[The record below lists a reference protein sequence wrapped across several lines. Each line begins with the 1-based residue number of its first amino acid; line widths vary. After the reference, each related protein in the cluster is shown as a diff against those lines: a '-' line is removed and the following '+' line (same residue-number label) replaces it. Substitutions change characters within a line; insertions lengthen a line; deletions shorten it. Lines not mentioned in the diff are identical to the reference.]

1 MNAPTVNDSLVT
13 DLGDRRYRV
22 ERGWARLP
30 AGMTWGMV
38 SQVAAASD
46 GRLFVLQRR
55 NPPVVVFA
63 PDGSFAGGLL
73 EDRIVDGHAIHI
85 DRRPD
90 GSERLF
96 IVDRD
101 AHEIVCADLDGGVL
115 FAPGTRNVPAFEAP
129 FNSPTDVT
137 VAPDGEIYVS
147 DGYGNARVHRFA
159 ADGRHL
165 GSWGVLG
172 TRPGA
177 FITPH
182 AITIDPMDRVLVA
195 DRENNRVQVFD
206 RRGTVLAVW
215 QGMHKPMDVV
225 VDDRGLVL
233 VSDQVP
239 RIHALR
245 LDGSIAGRG
254 RAAINGAHGMTVGPD
269 GAVYLAELAPETVTR
284 LTPVG

>member
-1 MNAPTVNDSLVT
+1 MTATPANDPLIT
-13 DLGDRRYRV
+13 ALGNRRFRI

-30 AGMTWGMV
+30 AGMAWGMV
-38 SQVAAASD
+38 SQLAAAAD

-55 NPPVVVFA
+55 DPPVLVFA
-63 PDGSFAGGLL
+63 ADGGFAGGLL
-73 EDRIVDGHAIHI
+73 EGRIVDGHAIHL

-101 AHEIVCADLDGGVL
+101 AHEIVCADLGGRVL
-115 FAPGTRNVPAFEAP
+115 FTLGSRHAPAFEAP
-129 FNSPTDVT
+129 FNSPTDVA
-137 VAPDGEIYVS
+137 VAADGEIYVT

-159 ADGRHL
+159 ADGTHL
-165 GSWGVLG
+165 GSWGSLG
-172 TRPGA
+172 TAPGA

-182 AITIDPMDRVLVA
+182 AIAIDPQDRVLVA

-206 RRGTVLAVW
+206 RAGRVLDVW
-215 QGMHKPMDVV
+215 QGMHKPMDLV
-225 VDDRGLVL
+225 VDGRGLLL

-245 LDGSIAGRG
+245 LDGTIAGRG
-254 RAAINGAHGMTVGPD
+254 RAAINGAHGMAVGPD

-284 LTPVG
+284 LTPLD

>member
-1 MNAPTVNDSLVT
+1 MNAPTANDSLVT
-13 DLGDRRYRV
+13 DLGDRRYRI

-30 AGMTWGMV
+30 AGMEWGMV
-38 SQVAAASD
+38 SQVAVASD

-55 NPPVVVFA
+55 NPPVAVFA

-73 EDRIVDGHAIHI
+73 ENRIVDGHAIHI

-90 GSERLF
+90 GAERLF

-101 AHEIVCADLDGGVL
+101 AHEIVCTDLDGRVL
-115 FAPGTRNVPAFEAP
+115 FTLGSRNVPAFEAP

-159 ADGRHL
+159 SDGRHL
-165 GSWGVLG
+165 ASWGVIG

-182 AITIDPMDRVLVA
+182 AITIDPQDRVLVA

-206 RRGTVLAVW
+206 RRGNVLAVW

-254 RAAINGAHGMTVGPD
+254 RAAINGAHGMAVGPD

>member
-115 FAPGTRNVPAFEAP
+115 FTLGTRNVPAFEAP

-254 RAAINGAHGMTVGPD
+254 RAAINGAHGMAVGPD

>member
-1 MNAPTVNDSLVT
+1 MSKSLGNEGIFT
-13 DLGDRRYRV
+13 ALGDRRYRI

-30 AGMTWGMV
+30 VGMSWGMV
-38 SQVAAASD
+38 SQLAASSD
-46 GRLFVLQRR
+46 GRLFVLQRTDR
-55 NPPVVVFA
+55 PVLVFG
-63 PDGSFAGGLL
+63 PDGSFVTGLM
-73 EDRIVDGHAIHI
+73 DRRIADGHAIHI

-90 GSERLF
+90 GTERLF

-101 AHEIVCADLDGGVL
+101 AHEVVCADLDGRVIFTL
-115 FAPGTRNVPAFEAP
+115 GTRNTPAFEAP
-129 FNSPTDVT
+129 FNSPTDVA

-147 DGYGNARVHRFA
+147 DGYGNTCVHRFS
-159 ADGRHL
+159 ADGSHL
-165 GSWGVLG
+165 GSWGTLG

-182 AITIDPMDRVLVA
+182 AITIDPQDRVLVA

-206 RRGTVLAVW
+206 RGGRVLAVW
-215 QGMHKPMDVV
+215 EGMHKPMDVV

-254 RAAINGAHGMTVGPD
+254 RAAINGAHGMSVGPG
-269 GAVYLAELAPETVTR
+269 GAIYLAELAPETVTR
-284 LTPVG
+284 LTPVD